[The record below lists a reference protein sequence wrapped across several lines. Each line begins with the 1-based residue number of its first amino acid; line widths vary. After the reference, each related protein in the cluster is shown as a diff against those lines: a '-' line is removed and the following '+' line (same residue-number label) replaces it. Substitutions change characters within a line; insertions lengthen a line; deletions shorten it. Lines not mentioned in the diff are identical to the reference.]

1 MTNTEIY
8 ELLVNKIPKENIL
21 KNESMKK
28 HTSFKIGG
36 VADFFVKVKE
46 IDKIKYILK
55 ICKENNIQLNIIG
68 NGTNLLVKDSGIR
81 GIVLKIDMD
90 NIEIE
95 DVKNYNNTDTDR
107 YVNIIVGSGVL
118 LAKLAQILLKNSISG
133 FEFASGIPGTI
144 GGAVKMNA
152 GAYGSEFKDIVVE
165 TTCMNYNGEIFK
177 INNKQHKFEYRKSI
191 FQNEEYI
198 ILESKLQ
205 LKYVDN
211 IKIIK
216 EKMDEYKRSRLEKQ
230 PIDFPSAGSTFKRGT
245 DFITAKLID
254 ECGLKGYS
262 VGGAQIST
270 KHAGFVINTGTATA
284 EDVLKL
290 VDIVKNNVLQKF
302 GKNIELEIEI
312 IGE

>member
-177 INNKQHKFEYRKSI
+177 
-191 FQNEEYI
+191 
-198 ILESKLQ
+198 
-205 LKYVDN
+205 
-211 IKIIK
+211 
-216 EKMDEYKRSRLEKQ
+216 M
-230 PIDFPSAGSTFKRGT
+230 
-245 DFITAKLID
+245 
-254 ECGLKGYS
+254 
-262 VGGAQIST
+262 
-270 KHAGFVINTGTATA
+270 
-284 EDVLKL
+284 
-290 VDIVKNNVLQKF
+290 
-302 GKNIELEIEI
+302 KNI
-312 IGE
+312 